1 MQRPRPLSRFI
12 DVLHTSLLGRMRA
25 EDPARQWVLR
35 MDRMLSESSGDV
47 GGNESSQALPACR
60 HLDTALANA
69 AMGPP
74 DIVVLAGAFR
84 ALVPE
89 LNWRHRTALEQPDS
103 PSFRDSHA
111 NTQVIGPS
119 GLERRSDMVMG
130 ASLLAPHTVYPDHH
144 HPPPEIYVVLS
155 EGNWFQQGLGWHTP
169 GTGGLV
175 VHQPGVTHAM
185 RSGVAPLL
193 AIWCLW
199 PELSSSIQYSRG
211 Q

>member
-1 MQRPRPLSRFI
+1 
-12 DVLHTSLLGRMRA
+12 
-25 EDPARQWVLR
+25 
-35 MDRMLSESSGDV
+35 MLVEMK
-47 GGNESSQALPACR
+47 SSQALPACR

-69 AMGPP
+69 AMGSP
-74 DIVVLAGAFR
+74 DIAVLAGAFR
-84 ALVPE
+84 ALAPD

-103 PSFRDSHA
+103 
-111 NTQVIGPS
+111 
-119 GLERRSDMVMG
+119 RSDMVMG

-155 EGNWFQQGLGWHTP
+155 EGDWFQQGFGWHIP

-175 VHQPGVTHAM
+175 VHPPGVKHAM
-185 RSGVAPLL
+185 RSGEAPLL

-199 PELSSSIQYSRG
+199 PEPSSSIQYSRG